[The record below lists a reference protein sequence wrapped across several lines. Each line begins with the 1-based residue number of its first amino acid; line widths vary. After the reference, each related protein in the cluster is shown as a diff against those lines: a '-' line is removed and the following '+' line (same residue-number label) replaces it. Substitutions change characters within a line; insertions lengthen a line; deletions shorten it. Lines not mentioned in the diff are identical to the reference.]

1 MKNYYILSVDSF
13 QDTFTRIDAGKDFYF
28 ELSVQNI
35 SGILSV
41 LQGRDTVIVY
51 RKSPVS
57 GCTIVLQVVENT
69 GNKTKFRK
77 VFEIG
82 NVVYPSVPD
91 HDLENEYLVEI
102 SSDVYGVICKQMLDS
117 IQGITEVNIAEE
129 EHQNNLK
136 QRFEQYILHVL
147 KLKSTRQVGDL
158 EKLSDRLVANGVIER
173 GVYQIDNIDD
183 YTNTLKKIRES
194 EEYITYKSERKEK
207 NPNSGL
213 ACDQGMS
220 NYSKFL
226 EYLAAKEENVPII
239 KGAENVLLYGV
250 PGVGKSHEI
259 QTKYCDDPERMER
272 VVFHPD
278 YTYSDFVGQILPKVE
293 NGKLK
298 YEFTAGP
305 FTTLLA
311 KAWNNPGKEYYLV
324 IEEINRGNAPAIFGE
339 IFQLLDRKTEDSH
352 RYDPSEYGESEY
364 SITNSD
370 IATAVF
376 GDPEEKI
383 RIPSN
388 MWILATMNTADQN
401 VFTLDTA
408 FQRRW
413 KLHHMKNDVMSAG
426 HSKAKIEGSEIEWGT
441 FASVINE
448 MVTDYSLEMMSSED
462 KRLGAYFVKKNELSE
477 EEFPEK
483 VLKYLWDDAFKMK
496 KDAVFDDKFK
506 SLETIIETY
515 ELSEPDKLKS
525 VLRLEVY
532 QKMLSKLKNNT
543 NDEES

>member
-35 SGILSV
+35 TGILSV
-41 LQGRDTVIVY
+41 LQGGDTVIVY

-57 GCTIVLQVVENT
+57 GCTIVLQVVENA

-82 NVVYPSVPD
+82 NVVNPSVPD

-102 SSDVYGVICKQMLDS
+102 GSDVYGVICKQMLDS
-117 IQGITEVNIAEE
+117 IQGIMEVNISEE

-158 EKLSDRLVANGVIER
+158 EKLSDRLVANGVLER

-183 YTNTLKKIRES
+183 YTNTLEKIRES

-207 NPNSGL
+207 SPNSGL

-226 EYLAAKEENVPII
+226 EYLAAKEETVPRI

-278 YTYSDFVGQILPKVE
+278 YTYSDFVGQILAKVE
-293 NGKLK
+293 NDKLK

-364 SITNSD
+364 PITNSD

-426 HSKAKIEGSEIEWGT
+426 HSKTKIEGSEIEWGT

-506 SLETIIETY
+506 SLETVIEAY
-515 ELSEPDKLKS
+515 ELSEPDKLKA

-543 NDEES
+543 KDEES

>member
-57 GCTIVLQVVENT
+57 GCTIVLQVVENA

-82 NVVYPSVPD
+82 NVVNPSVPD

-102 SSDVYGVICKQMLDS
+102 GSDVYGVICKQMLDS
-117 IQGITEVNIAEE
+117 IQGIMEVNISEE

-158 EKLSDRLVANGVIER
+158 EKLSDRLVANGVLER

-183 YTNTLKKIRES
+183 YTNTLEKIRES

-207 NPNSGL
+207 SPNSGL

-226 EYLAAKEENVPII
+226 EYLAAKEENVPRI

-426 HSKAKIEGSEIEWGT
+426 HSKTKIEGSEIEWGT

>member
-158 EKLSDRLVANGVIER
+158 EKLSDRLVANGVIKR

-226 EYLAAKEENVPII
+226 EYLAAKEENVPRI

-311 KAWNNPGKEYYLV
+311 KAWNNPGNEYYLV

-462 KRLGAYFVKKNELSE
+462 QRVGAYFVKKNELSE

>member
-226 EYLAAKEENVPII
+226 EYLAAKEENVPRI

-426 HSKAKIEGSEIEWGT
+426 HSKAKIEGSEIEWGI

>member
-35 SGILSV
+35 TGILSV
-41 LQGRDTVIVY
+41 LQGGDTVIVY

-57 GCTIVLQVVENT
+57 GCTIVLQVVENA

-82 NVVYPSVPD
+82 NVVNPSVPD

-117 IQGITEVNIAEE
+117 IQGIMEVNISEE

-136 QRFEQYILHVL
+136 RRFEQYILHVL

-158 EKLSDRLVANGVIER
+158 EKLSDRLVANGVLER

-183 YTNTLKKIRES
+183 YTNTLEKIRES

-207 NPNSGL
+207 SPNSGL

-226 EYLAAKEENVPII
+226 EYLAAKEETVPRI

-293 NGKLK
+293 NDKLK

-364 SITNSD
+364 PITNSD

-426 HSKAKIEGSEIEWGT
+426 HSKTKIEGSEIEWGT

-506 SLETIIETY
+506 SLETVIEAY
-515 ELSEPDKLKS
+515 ELSEPDKLKA

-543 NDEES
+543 KDEES

>member
-136 QRFEQYILHVL
+136 KRFEQYILHVL

-194 EEYITYKSERKEK
+194 EKYITYKSERKEK

-226 EYLAAKEENVPII
+226 EYLAAKEENVPRI

>member
-129 EHQNNLK
+129 EHQSNLK

-226 EYLAAKEENVPII
+226 EYLAAKEENVPRI

>member
-1 MKNYYILSVDSF
+1 MKNYYILTVDSF

-35 SGILSV
+35 TGILSV
-41 LQGRDTVIVY
+41 LQGGDTVIVY

-57 GCTIVLQVVENT
+57 GCTIVLQVVENA

-82 NVVYPSVPD
+82 NVVNPSVPD

-117 IQGITEVNIAEE
+117 IQGIMEVNISEE

-158 EKLSDRLVANGVIER
+158 EKLSDRLVANGVLER

-183 YTNTLKKIRES
+183 YTNTLEKIRES

-207 NPNSGL
+207 SQNSGL

-226 EYLAAKEENVPII
+226 EYLAAKEETVPRI

-250 PGVGKSHEI
+250 LGVGKSHEI

-293 NGKLK
+293 NDKLK

-364 SITNSD
+364 PITNSD

-426 HSKAKIEGSEIEWGT
+426 HSKTKIEGSEIEWGT

-506 SLETIIETY
+506 SLETVIEAY
-515 ELSEPDKLKS
+515 ELSEPDKLKA

-543 NDEES
+543 KDEES

>member
-57 GCTIVLQVVENT
+57 GCTIVLQVVENA

-82 NVVYPSVPD
+82 NVVNPSVPD

-102 SSDVYGVICKQMLDS
+102 GSDVYGVICKQMLDS
-117 IQGITEVNIAEE
+117 IQGIMEVNISEE

-158 EKLSDRLVANGVIER
+158 EKLSDRLVANGVLER

-183 YTNTLKKIRES
+183 YTNTLEKIRES

-207 NPNSGL
+207 SPNSGL

-226 EYLAAKEENVPII
+226 EYLAAKEENVPRI

-426 HSKAKIEGSEIEWGT
+426 HSKTKIEGSEIEWGT

-506 SLETIIETY
+506 SLETVIEAY
-515 ELSEPDKLKS
+515 ELSEPDKLKA

-543 NDEES
+543 KDEES

>member
-51 RKSPVS
+51 RKSPES

-226 EYLAAKEENVPII
+226 EYLAAKEENVPRI

>member
-1 MKNYYILSVDSF
+1 MKNYYILTVDSF

-35 SGILSV
+35 TGILSV
-41 LQGRDTVIVY
+41 LQGGDTVIVY

-57 GCTIVLQVVENT
+57 GCTIVLQVVENA

-82 NVVYPSVPD
+82 NVVNPSVPD

-117 IQGITEVNIAEE
+117 IQGIMEVNISEE

-158 EKLSDRLVANGVIER
+158 EKLSDRLVANGVLER

-183 YTNTLKKIRES
+183 YTNTLEKIRES

-207 NPNSGL
+207 SQNSGL

-226 EYLAAKEENVPII
+226 EYLAAKEETVPRI

-293 NGKLK
+293 NDKLK

-352 RYDPSEYGESEY
+352 RYDSSEYGESEY
-364 SITNSD
+364 PITNSD

-426 HSKAKIEGSEIEWGT
+426 HSKTKIEGSEIEWGT

-506 SLETIIETY
+506 SLETVIEAY
-515 ELSEPDKLKS
+515 ELSEPDKLKA

-543 NDEES
+543 KDEES

>member
-1 MKNYYILSVDSF
+1 MKKYYILSVDSF

-41 LQGRDTVIVY
+41 LQGGDTVIVY

-69 GNKTKFRK
+69 GNKIKFRK

-91 HDLENEYLVEI
+91 HDLENVYLVEI

-173 GVYQIDNIDD
+173 GVYQIDNIGD
-183 YTNTLKKIRES
+183 YTNTLEKIRES

-207 NPNSGL
+207 SPNSGL

-226 EYLAAKEENVPII
+226 EYLAAKEETVPRI

-293 NGKLK
+293 NDKLK

-364 SITNSD
+364 PITNSD

-376 GDPEEKI
+376 GDPEEKV

-426 HSKAKIEGSEIEWGT
+426 HSKTKIEGSEIEWGT

-506 SLETIIETY
+506 SLETVIETY

>member
-194 EEYITYKSERKEK
+194 EKYITYKSERKEK

-226 EYLAAKEENVPII
+226 EYLAAKEENVPRI

>member
-194 EEYITYKSERKEK
+194 EKYITYKSERKEK

-226 EYLAAKEENVPII
+226 EYLAAKEENVPRI

-408 FQRRW
+408 FRRRW

>member
-226 EYLAAKEENVPII
+226 EYLAAKEENVPRI

-426 HSKAKIEGSEIEWGT
+426 HSKAKTEGSEIEWGT

>member
-1 MKNYYILSVDSF
+1 MKNYYILTVDSF

-35 SGILSV
+35 TGILSV
-41 LQGRDTVIVY
+41 LQGGDTVIVY

-57 GCTIVLQVVENT
+57 GCTIVLQVVENA

-82 NVVYPSVPD
+82 NVVNPSVPD

-102 SSDVYGVICKQMLDS
+102 GSDVYGVICKQMLDS
-117 IQGITEVNIAEE
+117 IQGIMEVNISEE

-158 EKLSDRLVANGVIER
+158 EKLSDRLVANGVLER

-183 YTNTLKKIRES
+183 YTNTLEKIRES

-207 NPNSGL
+207 SQNSGL

-226 EYLAAKEENVPII
+226 EYLAAKEETVPRI

-293 NGKLK
+293 NDKLK

-364 SITNSD
+364 PITNSD

-426 HSKAKIEGSEIEWGT
+426 HSKTKIEGSEIEWGT

-506 SLETIIETY
+506 SLETVIEAY
-515 ELSEPDKLKS
+515 ELSEPDKLKA

-543 NDEES
+543 KDEES

>member
-41 LQGRDTVIVY
+41 LHGRDTVIVY

-147 KLKSTRQVGDL
+147 KLKSTRQVGEL
-158 EKLSDRLVANGVIER
+158 EKLSDRLVANGVLER

-183 YTNTLKKIRES
+183 YTSTLKKIRES

-220 NYSKFL
+220 NYLKFL
-226 EYLAAKEENVPII
+226 EYLAAKEENVPRI

-448 MVTDYSLEMMSSED
+448 MVTDYSLEMTSSED

>member
-35 SGILSV
+35 TGILSV
-41 LQGRDTVIVY
+41 LQGGDTVIVY

-57 GCTIVLQVVENT
+57 GCTIVLQVVENA

-82 NVVYPSVPD
+82 NVVNPSVPD

-102 SSDVYGVICKQMLDS
+102 GSDVYGVICKQMLDS
-117 IQGITEVNIAEE
+117 IQGIMEVNISEE

-158 EKLSDRLVANGVIER
+158 EKLSDRLVANGVLER

-183 YTNTLKKIRES
+183 YTNTLEKIRES

-207 NPNSGL
+207 SPNSGL

-226 EYLAAKEENVPII
+226 EYLAAKEETVPRI

-293 NGKLK
+293 NDKLK

-364 SITNSD
+364 PITNSD

-426 HSKAKIEGSEIEWGT
+426 HSKTKIEGSEIEWGT

-477 EEFPEK
+477 DEFPEK

-506 SLETIIETY
+506 SLETVIEAY
-515 ELSEPDKLKS
+515 ELSEPDKLKA

-543 NDEES
+543 KDEES

>member
-1 MKNYYILSVDSF
+1 MKNYYILTVDSF

-35 SGILSV
+35 TGILSV
-41 LQGRDTVIVY
+41 LQGGDTVIVY

-57 GCTIVLQVVENT
+57 GCTIVLQVVENA

-82 NVVYPSVPD
+82 NVVNPSVPD

-117 IQGITEVNIAEE
+117 IQGIMEVNISEE

-136 QRFEQYILHVL
+136 QRFEQYTLHVL

-158 EKLSDRLVANGVIER
+158 EKLSDRLVANGVLER

-183 YTNTLKKIRES
+183 YTNTLEKIRES

-207 NPNSGL
+207 SQNSGL

-226 EYLAAKEENVPII
+226 EYLAAKEETVPRI

-293 NGKLK
+293 NDKLK

-364 SITNSD
+364 PITNSD

-426 HSKAKIEGSEIEWGT
+426 HSKTKIEGSEIEWGT

-506 SLETIIETY
+506 SLETVIEAY
-515 ELSEPDKLKS
+515 ELSEPDKLKA

-543 NDEES
+543 KDEES

>member
-226 EYLAAKEENVPII
+226 EYLAAKEENVPRI

-448 MVTDYSLEMMSSED
+448 MVTDYNLEMMSSED

-532 QKMLSKLKNNT
+532 QKKLSKLKNNT

>member
-213 ACDQGMS
+213 ACDHGMS

-226 EYLAAKEENVPII
+226 EYLAAKEENVPRI

>member
-1 MKNYYILSVDSF
+1 MKNYYILTVDSF

-35 SGILSV
+35 TGILSV
-41 LQGRDTVIVY
+41 LQGGDTVIVY

-57 GCTIVLQVVENT
+57 GCTIVLQVVENA

-82 NVVYPSVPD
+82 NVVNPSVPD

-117 IQGITEVNIAEE
+117 IQGIMEVNISEE

-158 EKLSDRLVANGVIER
+158 EKLSDRLVANGVLER

-183 YTNTLKKIRES
+183 YTNTLEKIRES

-207 NPNSGL
+207 SQNSGL

-226 EYLAAKEENVPII
+226 EYLAAKEETVPRI

-293 NGKLK
+293 NDKLK

-364 SITNSD
+364 PITNSD

-426 HSKAKIEGSEIEWGT
+426 HSKTKIEGSEIERGT

-506 SLETIIETY
+506 SLETVIEAY
-515 ELSEPDKLKS
+515 ELSEPDKLKA

-543 NDEES
+543 KDEES

>member
-1 MKNYYILSVDSF
+1 MKNYYILTVDSF

-35 SGILSV
+35 TGILSV
-41 LQGRDTVIVY
+41 LQGGDTVIVY

-57 GCTIVLQVVENT
+57 GCTIVLQVVENA

-82 NVVYPSVPD
+82 NVVNPSVPD

-117 IQGITEVNIAEE
+117 IQGIMEVNISEE

-158 EKLSDRLVANGVIER
+158 EKLSDRLVANGVLER

-183 YTNTLKKIRES
+183 YTNTLEKIRES

-207 NPNSGL
+207 SQNSGL

-226 EYLAAKEENVPII
+226 EYLAAKEETVPRI

-293 NGKLK
+293 NDKLK

-352 RYDPSEYGESEY
+352 RYDQSEYGESEY
-364 SITNSD
+364 PITNSD

-426 HSKAKIEGSEIEWGT
+426 HSKTKIEGSEIEWGT

-506 SLETIIETY
+506 SLETVIEAY
-515 ELSEPDKLKS
+515 ELSEPDKLKA

-543 NDEES
+543 KDEES

>member
-1 MKNYYILSVDSF
+1 MKNYYILTVDSF

-35 SGILSV
+35 TGILSV
-41 LQGRDTVIVY
+41 LQGGDTVIVY

-57 GCTIVLQVVENT
+57 GCTIVLQVVENA

-82 NVVYPSVPD
+82 NVVNPSVPD

-117 IQGITEVNIAEE
+117 IQGIMEVNISEE

-158 EKLSDRLVANGVIER
+158 EKLSDRLVANGVLER

-183 YTNTLKKIRES
+183 YTNTLEKIRES

-207 NPNSGL
+207 SQNSGL

-226 EYLAAKEENVPII
+226 EYLAAKEETVPRI

-293 NGKLK
+293 NDKLK

-364 SITNSD
+364 PITNSD

-376 GDPEEKI
+376 GDREEKI

-426 HSKAKIEGSEIEWGT
+426 HSKTKIEGSEIEWGT

-506 SLETIIETY
+506 SLETVIEAY
-515 ELSEPDKLKS
+515 ELSEPDKLKA

-543 NDEES
+543 KDEES

>member
-41 LQGRDTVIVY
+41 LHGRDTVIVY

-147 KLKSTRQVGDL
+147 KLKSTRQVGEL
-158 EKLSDRLVANGVIER
+158 EKLSDRLVANGVLER

-183 YTNTLKKIRES
+183 YSNTLKKIRES

-220 NYSKFL
+220 NYLKFL
-226 EYLAAKEENVPII
+226 EYLAAKEENVPRI

>member
-1 MKNYYILSVDSF
+1 MKNYYILTVDSF

-158 EKLSDRLVANGVIER
+158 EKLSDRLVANGVLER

-226 EYLAAKEENVPII
+226 EYLAAKEENVPRI

>member
-1 MKNYYILSVDSF
+1 MKNYYILTVDSF

-35 SGILSV
+35 TGILSV
-41 LQGRDTVIVY
+41 LQGGDTVIVY

-57 GCTIVLQVVENT
+57 GCTIVLQVVENA

-82 NVVYPSVPD
+82 NVVNPSVPD

-117 IQGITEVNIAEE
+117 IQGIMEVNISEE

-158 EKLSDRLVANGVIER
+158 EKLSDRLVANGVLER

-207 NPNSGL
+207 SQNSGL

-226 EYLAAKEENVPII
+226 EYLAAKEETVPRI

-293 NGKLK
+293 NDKLK

-364 SITNSD
+364 PITNSD

-426 HSKAKIEGSEIEWGT
+426 HSKTKIEGSEIEWGT

-506 SLETIIETY
+506 SLETVIEAY
-515 ELSEPDKLKS
+515 ELSEPDKLKA

-543 NDEES
+543 KDEES

>member
-226 EYLAAKEENVPII
+226 EYLAAKEENVPRI

-364 SITNSD
+364 LITNSD

>member
-35 SGILSV
+35 TGILSV
-41 LQGRDTVIVY
+41 LQGGDTVIVY

-183 YTNTLKKIRES
+183 YTNTLEKIRES

-207 NPNSGL
+207 SPNSGL

-226 EYLAAKEENVPII
+226 EYLAAKEETVPRI

-506 SLETIIETY
+506 SLETVIEAY
-515 ELSEPDKLKS
+515 ELSEPDKLKA

>member
-226 EYLAAKEENVPII
+226 EYLAAKEENVPRI

-272 VVFHPD
+272 GVFHPD

>member
-226 EYLAAKEENVPII
+226 EYLAAKEENVPRI

-515 ELSEPDKLKS
+515 EMSEPDKLKS

>member
-1 MKNYYILSVDSF
+1 M
-13 QDTFTRIDAGKDFYF
+13 
-28 ELSVQNI
+28 
-35 SGILSV
+35 
-41 LQGRDTVIVY
+41 
-51 RKSPVS
+51 
-57 GCTIVLQVVENT
+57 
-69 GNKTKFRK
+69 
-77 VFEIG
+77 
-82 NVVYPSVPD
+82 
-91 HDLENEYLVEI
+91 
-102 SSDVYGVICKQMLDS
+102 
-117 IQGITEVNIAEE
+117 
-129 EHQNNLK
+129 
-136 QRFEQYILHVL
+136 
-147 KLKSTRQVGDL
+147 
-158 EKLSDRLVANGVIER
+158 
-173 GVYQIDNIDD
+173 
-183 YTNTLKKIRES
+183 
-194 EEYITYKSERKEK
+194 
-207 NPNSGL
+207 
-213 ACDQGMS
+213 
-220 NYSKFL
+220 
-226 EYLAAKEENVPII
+226 
-239 KGAENVLLYGV
+239 LLYGV

>member
-35 SGILSV
+35 TGILSV
-41 LQGRDTVIVY
+41 LQGGDTVIVY

-57 GCTIVLQVVENT
+57 GCTIVIQVVENA

-82 NVVYPSVPD
+82 NVVNPSVPD

-102 SSDVYGVICKQMLDS
+102 GSDVYGVICKQMLDS
-117 IQGITEVNIAEE
+117 IQGIMEVNISEE

-158 EKLSDRLVANGVIER
+158 EKLSDRLVANGVLER

-183 YTNTLKKIRES
+183 YTNTLEKIRES

-207 NPNSGL
+207 SPNSGL

-226 EYLAAKEENVPII
+226 EYLAAKEETVPRI

-293 NGKLK
+293 NDKLK

-364 SITNSD
+364 PITNSD

-426 HSKAKIEGSEIEWGT
+426 HSKTKIEGSEIEWGT

-506 SLETIIETY
+506 SLETVIEAY
-515 ELSEPDKLKS
+515 ELSEPDKLKA

-543 NDEES
+543 KDEES

>member
-41 LQGRDTVIVY
+41 LHGRDTVIVY

-147 KLKSTRQVGDL
+147 KLKSTRQVGEL
-158 EKLSDRLVANGVIER
+158 EKLSDRLVANGVLER

-183 YTNTLKKIRES
+183 YTSTLKKIRES

-220 NYSKFL
+220 NYLKFL
-226 EYLAAKEENVPII
+226 EYLAAKEENVPRI

-293 NGKLK
+293 NDKLK

>member
-1 MKNYYILSVDSF
+1 MKNYYILTVDSF

-35 SGILSV
+35 TGILSV
-41 LQGRDTVIVY
+41 LQGGDTVIVY

-57 GCTIVLQVVENT
+57 GCTVVLQVVENA

-82 NVVYPSVPD
+82 NVVNPSVPD

-117 IQGITEVNIAEE
+117 IQGIMEVNISEE

-158 EKLSDRLVANGVIER
+158 EKLSDRLVANGVLER

-183 YTNTLKKIRES
+183 YTNTLEKIRES

-207 NPNSGL
+207 SQNSGL

-226 EYLAAKEENVPII
+226 EYLAAKEETVPRI

-293 NGKLK
+293 NDKLK

-364 SITNSD
+364 PITNSD

-426 HSKAKIEGSEIEWGT
+426 HSKTKIEGSEIEWGT

-506 SLETIIETY
+506 SLETVIEAY
-515 ELSEPDKLKS
+515 ELSEPDKLKA

-543 NDEES
+543 KDEES

>member
-1 MKNYYILSVDSF
+1 MDSF

-35 SGILSV
+35 TGILSV
-41 LQGRDTVIVY
+41 LQGGDTVIVY

-57 GCTIVLQVVENT
+57 GCTIVLQVVENA

-82 NVVYPSVPD
+82 NVVNPSVPD

-117 IQGITEVNIAEE
+117 IQGIMEVNISEE

-158 EKLSDRLVANGVIER
+158 EKLSDRLVANGVLER

-183 YTNTLKKIRES
+183 YTNTLEKIRES

-207 NPNSGL
+207 SQNSGL

-226 EYLAAKEENVPII
+226 EYLAAKEETVPRI

-293 NGKLK
+293 NDKLK

-364 SITNSD
+364 PITNSD

-426 HSKAKIEGSEIEWGT
+426 HSKTKIEGSEIEWGT

-506 SLETIIETY
+506 SLETVIEAY
-515 ELSEPDKLKS
+515 ELSEPDKLKA

-543 NDEES
+543 KDEES

>member
-1 MKNYYILSVDSF
+1 MKNYYILTVDSF

-35 SGILSV
+35 TGILSV
-41 LQGRDTVIVY
+41 LQGGDTVIVY

-57 GCTIVLQVVENT
+57 GCTIVLQVVENA

-82 NVVYPSVPD
+82 NVVNPSVPD

-117 IQGITEVNIAEE
+117 IQGIMEVNISEE
-129 EHQNNLK
+129 QHQNNLK

-158 EKLSDRLVANGVIER
+158 EKLSDRLVANGVLER

-183 YTNTLKKIRES
+183 YTNTLEKIRES

-207 NPNSGL
+207 SQNSGL

-226 EYLAAKEENVPII
+226 EYLAAKEETVPRI

-293 NGKLK
+293 NDKLK

-364 SITNSD
+364 PITNSD

-426 HSKAKIEGSEIEWGT
+426 HSKTKIEGSEIEWGT

-506 SLETIIETY
+506 SLETVIEAY
-515 ELSEPDKLKS
+515 ELSEPDKLKA

-543 NDEES
+543 KDEES

>member
-35 SGILSV
+35 TGILSV
-41 LQGRDTVIVY
+41 LQGGDTVIVY

-57 GCTIVLQVVENT
+57 GCTIVLQVVENA

-82 NVVYPSVPD
+82 NVVNPSVPD

-102 SSDVYGVICKQMLDS
+102 SSDVYGVICRQMLDS
-117 IQGITEVNIAEE
+117 IQGIMEVNILEE

-158 EKLSDRLVANGVIER
+158 EKLSDRLVANGVLER

-183 YTNTLKKIRES
+183 YTNTLEKIRES

-207 NPNSGL
+207 SPNSGL

-220 NYSKFL
+220 NYLKFL
-226 EYLAAKEENVPII
+226 EYLAAKEETVPRI

-293 NGKLK
+293 NDKLK

-311 KAWNNPGKEYYLV
+311 KAWNNPDKEYYLV

-364 SITNSD
+364 PITNSD

-426 HSKAKIEGSEIEWGT
+426 HSKTKIEGSEIEWGT

-506 SLETIIETY
+506 SLETVIEAY
-515 ELSEPDKLKS
+515 ELSEPDKLKA